1 MRKKTPINLLF
12 FLSISVFFILIL
24 TMIVAVAI
32 VYLLMNFG
40 ILKDLSELNML
51 KSFILLTVI
60 STIIGTILTTL
71 IGNQILNPFR
81 TLNVAM
87 KKLAAGDFTVRI
99 DLTTKIASYEF
110 DELTTSFNLMAE
122 QLGSVEML
130 RSDFINNFSHEFKT
144 PIVSVKGFAKI
155 LKRNDLSDNERNE
168 YLDIIINE
176 ADRLATLSQNVLSLS
191 KIENQTIITNYETYD
206 LSEQIRCTILLFENK
221 WLSKKL
227 DLDISLDDVLF
238 NGNEE
243 LLNHV
248 WLNLIDN
255 AIKFSSEHGKIV
267 IKLVE
272 NNDDVVF
279 TIKDNGLGMDLD
291 TQKHIFDKFY
301 QGDNSRIIEGNGIGM
316 TIVKKAIDL
325 CLGEIFIDS
334 KLNHG
339 TTIIVSLPK
348 QKRQEPNIA

>member
-1 MRKKTPINLLF
+1 M
-12 FLSISVFFILIL
+12 
-24 TMIVAVAI
+24 
-32 VYLLMNFG
+32 
-40 ILKDLSELNML
+40 
-51 KSFILLTVI
+51 
-60 STIIGTILTTL
+60 
-71 IGNQILNPFR
+71 
-81 TLNVAM
+81 
-87 KKLAAGDFTVRI
+87 
-99 DLTTKIASYEF
+99 
-110 DELTTSFNLMAE
+110 
-122 QLGSVEML
+122 
-130 RSDFINNFSHEFKT
+130 
-144 PIVSVKGFAKI
+144 
-155 LKRNDLSDNERNE
+155 
-168 YLDIIINE
+168 
-176 ADRLATLSQNVLSLS
+176 SLS

-248 WLNLIDN
+248 LLNLIDN
-255 AIKFSSEHGKIV
+255 SIKFSSEHGKIV